1 MYSTPTAD
9 ATSPTSRGMEPTTG
23 SLVSTSHGRTRMKHH
38 SDQNAT
44 LLIAS
49 KALQVACSR
58 ASPALRDRHSVA
70 LCLRHW
76 LRRGVPLVS
85 ARSLH
90 LHFRNV
96 QPPVPTEPWYDVG
109 GRRAATGAFRVGRG
123 ATVESVPPPPPPP
136 PRFGSAPRRRASH
149 RRVAPSRDERRVR
162 RRPRQRPRAPVVPS
176 REGCGGAATGGA
188 ATLGQPAG

>member
-1 MYSTPTAD
+1 MVRTAATPAPKTYAWNRARWRSAD
-9 ATSPTSRGMEPTTG
+9 HAISGISHTNTSSWRY
-23 SLVSTSHGRTRMKHH
+23 VRTRMKHH

-136 PRFGSAPRRRASH
+136 PRTGFWPRGP
-149 RRVAPSRDERRVR
+149 PS
-162 RRPRQRPRAPVVPS
+162 PTT
-176 REGCGGAATGGA
+176 GGAATGGA